1 MIDSAPVTDA
11 GTDPASDP
19 TAVPAIDPAPTDPA
33 FLTIGHSNRSL
44 EEFLDLLT
52 DSGAEVVID
61 VRKLPGSRANPQF
74 NADVLAE
81 ALAERGIELRRLEG
95 LTGRRTVS
103 RDVPFDV
110 NAWWEN
116 RSFHNYA
123 DHALSEEFALD
134 IDVLLSWS
142 DAQRCAVMCSEAVWW
157 RCHRRIIADYLLARD
172 RPVRHV
178 LGKGQTAEA
187 VLSSGAVVD
196 ADAEPVRIT
205 YPKR

>member
-1 MIDSAPVTDA
+1 MTTSDPAIDA
-11 GTDPASDP
+11 GTEPASDP
-19 TAVPAIDPAPTDPA
+19 TAVPANNSASSEPA

-44 EEFLDLLT
+44 DEFLDLLT
-52 DSGAEVVID
+52 DSGAEVVVD
-61 VRKLPGSRANPQF
+61 VRKLPGSKANPQF
-74 NADVLAE
+74 NEDALDAALTE
-81 ALAERGIELRRLEG
+81 AGIELRRLEG

-123 DHALSEEFALD
+123 DHALTEEFALD
-134 IDVLLSWS
+134 IDELLTWG

-157 RCHRRIIADYLLARD
+157 RCHRRIIADYLLAHG

-178 LGKGQTAEA
+178 LRKGQTAEA

-196 ADAEPVRIT
+196 PNSEPVRVT
-205 YPKR
+205 YPKQ